1 MYSTKN
7 EQLKSD
13 KKQVDSDCFLQHKG
27 EKIALSETEYQTIH
41 EVLELQRKGKSVTI
55 VSHDKYMTT
64 QEAADFLNMS
74 RPYLIKILENKEIP
88 YIKVGN
94 RRKILTEDIM
104 KYKQRRDKNRCQI
117 MKNFSQGLKEDGL
130 YDLEECFTFFN
141 TTYCDMT

>member
-1 MYSTKN
+1 MYSTKKQ
-7 EQLKSD
+7 QLKSD

-27 EKIALSETEYQTIH
+27 EKIALSETEFQTIQ
-41 EVLELQRKGKSVTI
+41 ELLNLQRKGKSVTI

-104 KYKQRRDKNRCQI
+104 RYQQQRDKNRRQI

-130 YDLEECFTFFN
+130 YDLDEV
-141 TTYCDMT
+141 

>member
-7 EQLKSD
+7 QQFKSD
-13 KKQVDSDCFLQHKG
+13 KKQEDSDCFLQHKG
-27 EKIALSETEYQTIH
+27 EKIALSETEFQTIQ
-41 EVLELQRKGKSVTI
+41 ELLNLQRKGKSVTI

-74 RPYLIKILENKEIP
+74 RPYLIKILSNQEIP

-94 RRKILTEDIM
+94 RRKILTEDII
-104 KYKQRRDKNRCQI
+104 KYQQKRDKSRRQI

-130 YDLEECFTFFN
+130 YDLDEV
-141 TTYCDMT
+141 

>member
-1 MYSTKN
+1 MLLCIRQKKQ
-7 EQLKSD
+7 QLQSD
-13 KKQVDSDCFLQHKG
+13 KKQIDSDYFLQNKG
-27 EKIALSETEYQTIH
+27 EKIALSETEFQTIQ
-41 EVLELQRKGKSVTI
+41 ELLNLQRKGKSVAI

-94 RRKILTEDIM
+94 RRKILTEDII
-104 KYKQRRDKNRCQI
+104 KYQQKRDKNRRQI

-130 YDLEECFTFFN
+130 YDLDEV
-141 TTYCDMT
+141 

>member
-1 MYSTKN
+1 MYSAKKQ
-7 EQLKSD
+7 QLKSD

-27 EKIALSETEYQTIH
+27 EKIALSETEYQTIQ
-41 EVLELQRKGKSVTI
+41 ELLNLQRKGKSVTI

-74 RPYLIKILENKEIP
+74 RPYLIKILENDEIP

-104 KYKQRRDKNRCQI
+104 RYQKKRDKSRRQI

-130 YDLEECFTFFN
+130 YDLDEV
-141 TTYCDMT
+141 